1 MRNHFLRMAAIIFI
15 LAVTLAGIQAQVQPV
30 FRIGVLDDPSGP
42 ISKGAWL
49 AVEAINQAG
58 GIQGADGTFF
68 RLELVIQPAAN
79 LETSVANLNQA
90 AIIAALGPEGNEAIL
105 NNLALLQRLNVPL
118 LTPAMV
124 DTLLTSDTSGRL
136 LRIRA
141 AEVLRGRAL
150 ADYLIT
156 DLQVRRVATVQLGF
170 DIDVTAGVIGFSE
183 AARALGVTAQPALQ
197 VQDPASGAAVVS
209 QLIGANPEIIV
220 IYGHPAQA
228 GAFYESLRQAG
239 WSGLS
244 AYNDADAPAFRE
256 AVSMENIGGIVASTT
271 WPLTATDPASAD
283 FRDRYL
289 FTFAEVPDPVSAA
302 SYDAVYLL
310 AEAIRRPGEL
320 LTNLL
325 QLDNVQGVQG
335 SLRPAQF
342 ARGET
347 SNNVA
352 VVQLNEFGA
361 PKLLARYEGS
371 QQIPLDQAAA
381 RPTPT
386 PAATPT
392 PQGVV
397 ATITRAVQNVR
408 SGPGLNYDVIGQLSQ
423 GEQVQVIGANLD
435 FSWLVIQ
442 FRGQQGWISRA
453 ILDTFG
459 SLNSLPIVNPP
470 PTPTP
475 PPSPTVPPLPDIV
488 LDSAFVT
495 PSPIIPNVPFTVSV
509 TVRNAGGAN
518 AGQFAIA
525 ANFPPNNVFASAIVP
540 GLPAGQI
547 ATVNLTGTLANTG
560 FYTVTIVADLNNEVQ
575 ELDENNNLLNFNYSI
590 NKPVLRQAS
599 QTLNPGDTLDLEG
612 NAVQGD
618 ANWDAGAGLLN
629 AIFGAKVGIIP
640 NANLN
645 TMHYDLIDPNI
656 VNQASI
662 PAGNLVPGVVIGILT
677 ADGNRGAMRVD
688 NLANNQLSLTFV
700 VYQN

>member
-1 MRNHFLRMAAIIFI
+1 MRNHFLRMAAILFI
-15 LAVTLAGIQAQVQPV
+15 LAVAFTGTQAQTQPV
-30 FRIGVLDDPSGP
+30 FRIGVLDDAFGP

-49 AVEAINQAG
+49 AVEAINMAG

-68 RLELVIQPAAN
+68 RLELVIQPASS

-90 AIIAALGPEGNEAIL
+90 AIIAALGPESNEAVL
-105 NNLALLQRLNVPL
+105 SNLALLQRLNVPL

-136 LRIRA
+136 LRMRA

-156 DLQVRRVATVQLGF
+156 DLQVRRIATVQLGF

-183 AARALGVTAQPALQ
+183 AARALGVTTQPALQ
-197 VQDPASGAAVVS
+197 VQNPAGNAAIIS

-220 IYGHPAQA
+220 IYGHPTQA
-228 GAFYESLRQAG
+228 GPFYESLRAAG
-239 WSGLS
+239 WSGLA
-244 AYNDADAPAFRE
+244 AYTDADAPAFSE
-256 AVSMENIGGIVASTT
+256 AVSAENIGGLVSVTT
-271 WPLTATDPASAD
+271 WPLTATDPASTD
-283 FRDRYL
+283 FRDRYI
-289 FTFAEVPDPVSAA
+289 FAFAEVPNPIAAA

-325 QLDNVQGVQG
+325 QLDNIQGVQG
-335 SLRPAQF
+335 SLRPAQLS
-342 ARGET
+342 RGET
-347 SNNVA
+347 SSNVA
-352 VVQLNEFGA
+352 IVQLNDFGA
-361 PKLLARYEGS
+361 PQLLARFEAG
-371 QQIPLDQAAA
+371 QQIPLDQAVA

-408 SGPGLNYDVIGQLSQ
+408 SGPELNYDVIGQLSQ
-423 GEQVQVIGANLD
+423 GEQVQVIGANID
-435 FSWLVIQ
+435 FSWLVIE
-442 FRGQQGWISRA
+442 FRGQQGWISRS

-459 SLNSLPIVNPP
+459 SLNTLPIVNPP

-475 PPSPTVPPLPDIV
+475 APSPTAPPLPDIV

-495 PSPIIPNVPFTVSV
+495 PSPIIPNALFTVSV
-509 TVRNAGGAN
+509 SVRNAGGAN

-525 ANFPPNNVFASAIVP
+525 ANFPPNNIFASAIVP
-540 GLPAGQI
+540 GLAAGQI

-560 FYTVTIVADLNNEVQ
+560 FYAVTIVGDLNSEVQ
-575 ELDENNNLLNFNYSI
+575 ELDENNNLLNFSYTI
-590 NKPVLRQAS
+590 NKPVIRQAS
-599 QTLNPGDTLDLEG
+599 QLLNSGDTLDLEG

-618 ANWDAGAGLLN
+618 VNWDAGTGLLN
-629 AIFGAKVGIIP
+629 AIFGAKIAIIP

-656 VNQASI
+656 VNQVSI
-662 PAGNLVPGVVIGILT
+662 PAGSLVPGVVIGILT